1 MITFTLEYQDFNGN
15 PVKEDYSF
23 HLSKAE
29 AIELQFESSNG
40 LDVDLTEIM
49 ASDDKKRIFAA
60 FKMLIGKTVGK
71 KSEDGKRFI
80 KSPEI
85 TKEFFESEA
94 FSEFI
99 TRMMTDPDAATGF
112 VVGVLPTD
120 LGEQALEK
128 IKAEGFS
135 KKNEDVSKKNPL
147 GLDNTSVSKPVVT
160 VDQAAIEALDRG
172 SALELIRGMS
182 ETELMM
188 LMRNR
193 QVQ

>member
-15 PVKEDYSF
+15 PVTEDYSF

-29 AIELQFESSNG
+29 AIELQLESANG

-71 KSEDGKRFI
+71 KSEDGKRFV

-112 VVGVLPTD
+112 VVGVLPTK
-120 LGEQALEK
+120 LGEQALATM
-128 IKAEGFS
+128 KAEGFS
-135 KKNEDVSKKNPL
+135 KKSPL
-147 GLDNTSVSKPVVT
+147 GLGDTSASKPVVT
-160 VDQAAIEALDRG
+160 VNQAMIEDLDRD
-172 SALELIRGMS
+172 SALEMIRNMS
-182 ETELMM
+182 EADIIELMTT
-188 LMRNR
+188 RR
-193 QVQ
+193 IIK